1 MHSSISN
8 SDLNSDLPAG
18 SVVTNG
24 SEIAPARGAMSS
36 RTGIVLLLSGLLV
49 ICGGLEF
56 SSPRILTHLSRIQR
70 RIDGEM
76 AHAKQL
82 GPTNGGHPTV
92 LIVGNSLLNE
102 GVQID
107 ALRNDVTS
115 EYAVSRLV
123 IEQTHYLDWYFGLRR
138 LLEEGSHP
146 SVIILTLDPAQLAST
161 FTLGESFARRQM
173 SLHDFPQVVRETN
186 LDRTTASTYFFAH
199 FSNWL
204 GDKGFIRQAVMILLV
219 PHFRELAGR
228 IADHGAHI
236 TERDRLVGAAQQR
249 LPELAA
255 LAQSYG
261 VRLIVLFPPA
271 LRENYSLD
279 IQQAGATVNVPVWVP
294 SPPGEFPRDLY
305 KDGYHLNPKGAQ
317 IFTERLAQQ
326 VRALQP
332 QVPQSDTKN

>member
-8 SDLNSDLPAG
+8 SDLNSG
-18 SVVTNG
+18 SQSSSVTNG
-24 SEIAPARGAMSS
+24 SDAHSKIAMTA
-36 RTGIVLLLSGLLV
+36 RTGMILLLAGLVV
-49 ICGGLEF
+49 ICSGLEF
-56 SSPRILTHLSRIQR
+56 SSPRILAHLSRIQR
-70 RIDGEM
+70 RINGEM
-76 AHAKQL
+76 ANARHIT
-82 GPTNGGHPTV
+82 PTKDGCPTI

-107 ALRNDVTS
+107 ALRNDLASDYV
-115 EYAVSRLV
+115 VNRLV

-146 SVIILTLDPAQLAST
+146 SVIILTLDTAQLAST

-236 TERDRLVGAAQQR
+236 TEREQLVGAAQQR

-255 LAQSYG
+255 LARSHDVQI
-261 VRLIVLFPPA
+261 VVLFPPA
-271 LRENYSLD
+271 LQENYSLD
-279 IQQAGATVNVPVWVP
+279 IQQVGAGDNVPVWVP
-294 SPPGEFPRDLY
+294 SAPGEFPRDLY
-305 KDGYHLNPKGAQ
+305 RDGYHLNEKGAK
-317 IFTERLAQQ
+317 IFTERLAQLI
-326 VRALQP
+326 RALPHTQQ
-332 QVPQSDTKN
+332 QVSR

>member
-1 MHSSISN
+1 MPSSISN
-8 SDLNSDLPAG
+8 SDLNSNSPAVSTVAG
-18 SVVTNG
+18 SRDTSAQPG
-24 SEIAPARGAMSS
+24 MSS
-36 RTGIVLLLSGLLV
+36 RTGIILLLAGLIV
-49 ICGGLEF
+49 ICVGLEF
-56 SSPRILTHLSRIQR
+56 SSPRILAHLSRIQR
-70 RIDGEM
+70 RINGEM
-76 AHAKQL
+76 AAAKQL
-82 GPTNGGHPTV
+82 GPTNGGHPTI

-107 ALRNDVTS
+107 QLRADVAND
-115 EYAVSRLV
+115 YAVKRLV

-138 LLEEGSHP
+138 LLAEGSHP

-173 SLHDFPQVVRETN
+173 SLQDFPQVVRETN

-255 LAQSYG
+255 LAQERG
-261 VRLIVLFPPA
+261 VQIVVLFPPA
-271 LRENYSLD
+271 LKENYSLD
-279 IQQAGATVNVPVWVP
+279 IQQVGASVNLPIWVP
-294 SPPGEFPRDLY
+294 SVPGEFSRDLY
-305 KDGYHLNPKGAQ
+305 KDGYHLNPQGAQ
-317 IFTERLAQQ
+317 IFTERLAAQIRSLRPAAQQ
-326 VRALQP
+326 SRG
-332 QVPQSDTKN
+332 D